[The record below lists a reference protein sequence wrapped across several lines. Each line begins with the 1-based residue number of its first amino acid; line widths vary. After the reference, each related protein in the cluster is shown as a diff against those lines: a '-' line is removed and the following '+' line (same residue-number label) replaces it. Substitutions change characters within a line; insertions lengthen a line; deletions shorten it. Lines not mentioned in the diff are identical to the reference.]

1 MASQLFK
8 PAGAGH
14 LYAEIADDP
23 RRDAQASHA
32 LADGTAATGLTVKIV
47 ADPESLSGWPVMR
60 EARTVNHGWS

>member
-8 PAGAGH
+8 PAGVGH

-23 RRDAQASHA
+23 QHDARASHA

-47 ADPESLSGWPVMR
+47 ADPESFSG
-60 EARTVNHGWS
+60 